1 MGAPPPPSVGAHA
14 PYMKVLVADDDDA
27 MRLLI
32 EAVLATAGHEVVS
45 AADGDAA
52 WAAFERER
60 PPLMLLDWHMPK
72 CSGIELC
79 ERVREGPAARAT
91 FIPTIHTPTP
101 MRRPRGF
108 VVPKPKHL
116 FGSPSRKLFAVAFWK
131 SARGV

>member
-32 EAVLATAGHEVVS
+32 EAVLTAAGHEVVS

-72 CSGIELC
+72 CMASSSASESGRGLP
-79 ERVREGPAARAT
+79 RAR
-91 FIPTIHTPTP
+91 
-101 MRRPRGF
+101 
-108 VVPKPKHL
+108 
-116 FGSPSRKLFAVAFWK
+116 PS
-131 SARGV
+131 SS